1 MLGQELWINFQAI
14 NDWVAAETGDKIKDL
29 IKADNLDQDTKLV
42 LVNAIYFKADWKQ
55 KFDKTLTKEKDFYL
69 KGENPK
75 KVPMMHLTDTYNPK
89 SKSKTFEAAAIPAL
103 KSKMLRLPYKGDRI
117 VMDIL
122 LPNAKENG
130 GYVSVEEVEKIM
142 KETEILQEFERR
154 FFSYDVMVTLPK
166 FKIESTHSDLETALK
181 ASGLTEMWCSGGAK
195 ADFSGIGPNLC
206 VSEVRWQF
214 FEI

>member
-1 MLGQELWINFQAI
+1 MNINGQVI
-14 NDWVAAETGDKIKDL
+14 NDWVEEETKNKIKNL
-29 IKADNLDQDTKLV
+29 IEPEFLSQDTNLI
-42 LVNAIYFKADWKQ
+42 LVNAIYFKADWKY
-55 KFDKTLTKEKDFYL
+55 KFDKKKTEEKNFYVE
-69 KGENPK
+69 GGNPK
-75 KVPMMHLTDTYNPK
+75 KAPTMYLSGSNFKFADITD
-89 SKSKTFEAAAIPAL
+89 L

-117 VMDIL
+117 VLDIL
-122 LPNAKENG
+122 LPDAKENG
-130 GYVSVEEVEKIM
+130 GYVSVGEVEKIL
-142 KETEILQEFERR
+142 KEKGEGLKEEFEKRK
-154 FFSYDVMVTLPK
+154 SVYEVLVTLPK

>member
-1 MLGQELWINFQAI
+1 
-14 NDWVAAETGDKIKDL
+14 
-29 IKADNLDQDTKLV
+29 
-42 LVNAIYFKADWKQ
+42 
-55 KFDKTLTKEKDFYL
+55 
-69 KGENPK
+69 
-75 KVPMMHLTDTYNPK
+75 
-89 SKSKTFEAAAIPAL
+89 
-103 KSKMLRLPYKGDRI
+103 
-117 VMDIL
+117 MDIL

-142 KETEILQEFERR
+142 KETEILQEFERKKS
-154 FFSYDVMVTLPK
+154 SYDVMVTLPK

>member
-1 MLGQELWINFQAI
+1 M
-14 NDWVAAETGDKIKDL
+14 
-29 IKADNLDQDTKLV
+29 
-42 LVNAIYFKADWKQ
+42 VNAIYFKADWKQ

-130 GYVSVEEVEKIM
+130 GYVSVEEVEKTLRQ
-142 KETEILQEFERR
+142 TEILQEFEGKKLI
-154 FFSYDVMVTLPK
+154 YEVAVNLPK
-166 FKIESTHSDLETALK
+166 FKIESTHSDLEKALK
-181 ASGLTEMWCSGGAK
+181 ANGLTDMWCDGLGK
-195 ADFSGIGPNLC
+195 PDFSGIGSDLC
-206 VSEVRWQF
+206 VSKVRRQF
-214 FEI
+214 FEILKFPIERR

>member
-1 MLGQELWINFQAI
+1 MNINGQVI
-14 NDWVAAETGDKIKDL
+14 NDWVEEETKNKIKNL
-29 IKADNLDQDTKLV
+29 IKPESLGQDTNLI
-42 LVNAIYFKADWKQ
+42 LVNAIYFKADWKY
-55 KFDKTLTKEKDFYL
+55 KFDKTKTEEKDFYVE
-69 KGENPK
+69 GGNPQK
-75 KVPMMHLTDTYNPK
+75 APTMYLSGSD
-89 SKSKTFEAAAIPAL
+89 FEVADISTL
-103 KSKMLRLPYKGDRI
+103 KSQMLRLPYKGDRI
-117 VMDIL
+117 VLDIL

-154 FFSYDVMVTLPK
+154 FFSYDVTVTLPK

>member
-1 MLGQELWINFQAI
+1 M
-14 NDWVAAETGDKIKDL
+14 
-29 IKADNLDQDTKLV
+29 LV
-42 LVNAIYFKADWKQ
+42 LVNAIYFKADWKH
-55 KFDKTLTKEKDFYL
+55 KFDKTLTKEKDFYRNMER
-69 KGENPK
+69 KI
-75 KVPMMHLTDTYNPK
+75 KVPMMHLTGKTK
-89 SKSKTFEAAAIPAL
+89 SFEVAKIPAL

-142 KETEILQEFERR
+142 KETEILQEFERKKS
-154 FFSYDVMVTLPK
+154 SYDVMVTLPK

>member
-1 MLGQELWINFQAI
+1 M
-14 NDWVAAETGDKIKDL
+14 
-29 IKADNLDQDTKLV
+29 LV
-42 LVNAIYFKADWKQ
+42 LVNAIYFKAEWKY
-55 KFDKTLTKEKDFYL
+55 KFDKKLTEGKDFYL
-69 KGENPK
+69 EGETK
-75 KVPMMHLTDTYNPK
+75 KVPMMHLGGA
-89 SKSKTFEAAAIPAL
+89 SFEAAKIPAL
-103 KSKMLRLPYKGDRI
+103 RSTMLRLPYKGDRI